1 MKRKYIYMDK
11 QIFEVKMY
19 DYTDNTILLWS
30 KHKTTRIP
38 MFYLTNPVFLE
49 ALNIKILQDF

>member
-1 MKRKYIYMDK
+1 MDK
-11 QIFEVKMY
+11 QIFEIKMY

-30 KHKTTRIP
+30 KYKTTRIP